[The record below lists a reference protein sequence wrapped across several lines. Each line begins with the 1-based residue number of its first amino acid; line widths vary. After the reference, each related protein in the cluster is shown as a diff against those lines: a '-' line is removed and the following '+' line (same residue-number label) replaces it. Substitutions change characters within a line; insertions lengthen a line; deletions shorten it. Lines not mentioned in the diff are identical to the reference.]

1 MRSACGASCS
11 PSMTSTT
18 SSPACKRTA
27 PSSSVR
33 WRNSRTCTASATSA
47 APKGSS
53 SRWPRSS
60 AERSPAPSRRGY
72 VDRMKW
78 TVVATV
84 DVPNL
89 GPGPGVFEES
99 VLGMSD
105 VLESD
110 RGALQRQVTLTV
122 EAADEAEARRLAEE
136 QLVRGLG
143 AQLSGVPQ
151 LESIRVEPDAEL
163 G

>member
-1 MRSACGASCS
+1 
-11 PSMTSTT
+11 
-18 SSPACKRTA
+18 
-27 PSSSVR
+27 
-33 WRNSRTCTASATSA
+33 
-47 APKGSS
+47 
-53 SRWPRSS
+53 
-60 AERSPAPSRRGY
+60 
-72 VDRMKW
+72 MKW

-136 QLVRGLG
+136 QLVSGLG

-151 LESIRVEPDAEL
+151 LESIRVEPDEEL